1 MLNFESNEILTRVGA
16 DSAMGGLFR
25 QFWQPALLAEELPE
39 PDCPPV
45 RVRLMGENFVAFRD
59 SSGKVGL
66 LDAHCPH
73 RLAELYLGRNE
84 EGGLRCVYH
93 GWKFSVTGELLDMP
107 SEPVGSPMR
116 SNSKIRAK
124 AYPVREAGGIVWAYL
139 GPQDSNPSFPE
150 LEFMSLPA
158 QNVYASKCLMK
169 CNYQQALEGSLDT
182 AHLTFLHRS
191 MGPVEKDVFG
201 VGNLQEYGDADG
213 APRFFCEDTDYGM
226 RISARREGGQD
237 TYYWRITQWL
247 MPTCV
252 LVPTAENLVCRAN
265 LFIPI
270 DDENCWWYRVR
281 YHVGR
286 PLTDDELAEYRGG
299 GLDYAKLIP
308 GSYIPQGNRANDYLM
323 DRGLQKGGSFT
334 GIPSAQ
340 LQDLAVQESQGAIA
354 DRTKEHLGT
363 SDTAIV
369 KCRRRLIDSAR
380 KFVGEGTVPVA
391 AARGE
396 LYKRRAVAMLLPQQ
410 VTADEAGSHPA
421 TVPNA

>member
-1 MLNFESNEILTRVGA
+1 MLSSENNEILTRVAPG
-16 DSAMGGLFR
+16 SAMGGLFR
-25 QFWQPALLAEELPE
+25 RFWQPALLSEELPA
-39 PDCPPV
+39 PDCAPV

-73 RLAELYLGRNE
+73 RLAELYFGRNE

-93 GWKFSVTGELLDMP
+93 GWKFSVTGELLDIP
-107 SEPVGSPMR
+107 SEPAGSPMR
-116 SNSKIRAK
+116 CNPNIRAK
-124 AYPVREAGGIVWAYL
+124 AYPVREAGGIVWAYI
-139 GPQDSNPSFPE
+139 GPQDAMPAFPE
-150 LEFMSLPA
+150 LEFLGLPA
-158 QNVYASKCLMK
+158 ENVYASKCLMK
-169 CNYQQALEGSLDT
+169 CNYQQALEGSIDT

-191 MGPVEKDVFG
+191 MAPMEKDVFN
-201 VGNLQEYGDADG
+201 VGELQEYGDSDG

-226 RISARREGGQD
+226 RISARRDGGDD

-247 MPTCV
+247 MPNYV
-252 LVPTAENLVCRAN
+252 LVPTAEDLVCRAN

-281 YHVGR
+281 YHVRR
-286 PLTDDELAEYRGG
+286 PLTGAELAEYTSGS
-299 GLDYAKLIP
+299 LDYARLIP
-308 GSYIPQGNRANDYLM
+308 GTYVPEGSRANDYLL
-323 DRGLQKGGSFT
+323 DRGLQKKDSFT

-369 KCRRRLIDSAR
+369 KCRRRLIESAK
-380 KFVGEGTVPVA
+380 KFAAEGTVPVA
-391 AARGE
+391 AAQGE
-396 LYKRRAVAMLLPQQ
+396 LYRRRAVAVLLPKEVSAEQ
-410 VTADEAGSHPA
+410 AGAHPA
-421 TVPNA
+421 TVASA

>member
-1 MLNFESNEILTRVGA
+1 MLSSENNEILTRVAPG
-16 DSAMGGLFR
+16 SAMGGLFR
-25 QFWQPALLAEELPE
+25 RFWQPALLSEELPA
-39 PDCPPV
+39 PDCVPV

-59 SSGKVGL
+59 TSGKVGL

-73 RLAELYLGRNE
+73 RLAELYFGRNE

-93 GWKFSVTGELLDMP
+93 GWKFSVTGELLDIP
-107 SEPVGSPMR
+107 SEPAGSPMR
-116 SNSKIRAK
+116 CNPNIRAK
-124 AYPVREAGGIVWAYL
+124 AYPVREAGGIVWAYI
-139 GPQDSNPSFPE
+139 GPQDAMPAFPE
-150 LEFMSLPA
+150 LEFLGLPA
-158 QNVYASKCLMK
+158 ENVYASKCLMK
-169 CNYQQALEGSLDT
+169 CNYQQALEGSIDT

-191 MGPVEKDVFG
+191 MAPMEKDVFN
-201 VGNLQEYGDADG
+201 VGELQEYGDSDG

-226 RISARREGGQD
+226 RISARRDGGDD

-247 MPTCV
+247 LPNYV
-252 LVPTAENLVCRAN
+252 LVPTAEDLVCRAN

-286 PLTDDELAEYRGG
+286 PLTGDELAEYTTGS
-299 GLDYAKLIP
+299 LDYARLVP
-308 GSYIPQGNRANDYLM
+308 GTYIPEGNRANDYLL
-323 DRGLQKGGSFT
+323 DRSLQKKDSFT

-369 KCRRRLIDSAR
+369 KCRRRLIESAK
-380 KFVGEGTVPVA
+380 KFAAEGIVPVA
-391 AARGE
+391 AAQGE
-396 LYKRRAVAMLLPQQ
+396 LYRRRAVAVLLPKEVSAEQ
-410 VTADEAGSHPA
+410 AGAHPA
-421 TVPNA
+421 TVASA